1 VPYDVNADLPPSVRS
16 HLPEHAQDIFREAFN
31 HAYAAHAHDPR
42 QEEAAFRIAWAAVK
56 RQYEKIG
63 DEWVE
68 KGGGEAPSRQASHSS
83 VRMEGGIR
91 LTIFL
96 IVLLIAASVA
106 FLGSRPPAAF
116 VPRAIR
122 TTRQKGGI
130 SCAY

>member
-1 VPYDVNADLPPSVRS
+1 MPYDVNADLPSSVRS

-68 KGGGEAPSRQASHSS
+68 KGEAARLRLVKPATAPSAWRA
-83 VRMEGGIR
+83 G
-91 LTIFL
+91 
-96 IVLLIAASVA
+96 
-106 FLGSRPPAAF
+106 F
-116 VPRAIR
+116 V
-122 TTRQKGGI
+122 
-130 SCAY
+130 